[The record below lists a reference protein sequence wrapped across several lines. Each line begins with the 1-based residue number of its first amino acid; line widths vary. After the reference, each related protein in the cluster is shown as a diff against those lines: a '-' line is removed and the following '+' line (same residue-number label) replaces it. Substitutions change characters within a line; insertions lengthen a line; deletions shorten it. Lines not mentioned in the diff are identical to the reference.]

1 MSMLAERQIL
11 VGIMIMIMYEA
22 QSLVVMFIMRKQYRQ
37 IIELIKIG

>member
-1 MSMLAERQIL
+1 MLAERQIL

-22 QSLVVMFIMRKQYRQ
+22 HSLVVMFIMRKQYRQ